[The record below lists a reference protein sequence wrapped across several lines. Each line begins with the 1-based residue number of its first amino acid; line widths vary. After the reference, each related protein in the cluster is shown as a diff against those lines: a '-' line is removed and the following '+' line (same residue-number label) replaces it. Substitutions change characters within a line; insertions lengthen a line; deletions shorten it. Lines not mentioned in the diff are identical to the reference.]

1 MPFAQGQE
9 YMYSKQAKEN
19 GFLIVVELFL
29 PWCSFI
35 SLKILWLR
43 TTFSVLLL
51 SILANCLSST
61 NVCLPYEDVIFSCSQ
76 QPCEINWFNFRSRL
90 ILLLVNEGL
99 NVISYSVSL
108 IPVKCNH
115 SWLMVSDFHHPYQT
129 TSFRTSGFRFLGNQW
144 SFLTLFPW
152 PENCRLSS
160 RLQNIKD

>member
-1 MPFAQGQE
+1 MSSALRGQKLYDCKLSRE
-9 YMYSKQAKEN
+9 EKPVCRLLRVKSICTVNRQIEN

-115 SWLMVSDFHHPYQT
+115 S
-129 TSFRTSGFRFLGNQW
+129 
-144 SFLTLFPW
+144 
-152 PENCRLSS
+152 
-160 RLQNIKD
+160 